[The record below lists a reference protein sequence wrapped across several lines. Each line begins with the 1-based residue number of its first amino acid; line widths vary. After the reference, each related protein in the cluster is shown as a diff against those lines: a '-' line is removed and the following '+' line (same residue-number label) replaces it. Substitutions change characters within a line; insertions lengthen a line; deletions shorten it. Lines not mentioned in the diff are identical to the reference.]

1 MQNNPL
7 LSKNN
12 EPFNTIPFNDIKTEH
27 YLPAIK
33 KGIELNEKE
42 IDQIV
47 SNDEEPNFENTIL
60 ALEKSGELLDKITT
74 TYFHSANC
82 HYQRQTPKID

>member
-47 SNDEEPNFENTIL
+47 SNNEEPNFENTIL
-60 ALEKSGELLDKITT
+60 ALELSGSKLDSSIRT
-74 TYFHSANC
+74 
-82 HYQRQTPKID
+82 